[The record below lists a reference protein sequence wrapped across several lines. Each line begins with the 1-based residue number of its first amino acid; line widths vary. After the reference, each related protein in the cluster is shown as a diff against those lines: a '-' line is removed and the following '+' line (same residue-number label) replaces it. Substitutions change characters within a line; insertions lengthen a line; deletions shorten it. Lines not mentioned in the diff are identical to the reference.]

1 MQASK
6 FVLWG
11 GIGLAI
17 AFTTSSC
24 KKTIVQDKVYDNVIY
39 DLGNQV
45 VYTSASQKA
54 KQKTATQYLSIL
66 YANLKQ
72 TTIPNN
78 ELTNLSQVNLGFGDK
93 GLVNEILVSH
103 YMNNPGV
110 VLPTAAYMRS
120 NLDQFITDTYIR
132 FYQRKPTSYELYGLR
147 KLITDDP
154 NMTPE
159 LVYSSFALSDE
170 YWFY

>member
-1 MQASK
+1 MQASNK
-6 FVLWG
+6 IGLYVLCLGFVLST
-11 GIGLAI
+11 L
-17 AFTTSSC
+17 SC

-45 VYTSASQKA
+45 VYTAASQKT

-66 YANLKQ
+66 YADLKQ

-78 ELTNLSQVNLGFGDK
+78 ELTNLSQVNLAFGDK
-93 GLVNEILVSH
+93 GLVNEVLVSH

-110 VLPTAAYMRS
+110 VLPTAAYMRA

-132 FYQRKPTSYELYGLR
+132 FYQRKPSSYEMYGL
-147 KLITDDP
+147 KKIITDDP

>member
-1 MQASK
+1 MQASNK
-6 FVLWG
+6 IVFYIFCLGFVLST
-11 GIGLAI
+11 I
-17 AFTTSSC
+17 SC

-45 VYTSASQKA
+45 VYTSASQKT

-66 YANLKQ
+66 YADLKQ

-78 ELTNLSQVNLGFGDK
+78 ELTNLSQVNLAFGDK
-93 GLVNEILVSH
+93 GLVNEVLVSH

-110 VLPTAAYMRS
+110 VLPTAAYMRA
-120 NLDQFITDTYIR
+120 NLDQFIIDTYIR

>member
-1 MQASK
+1 MQASNK
-6 FVLWG
+6 IVFYIFCLGFVLST
-11 GIGLAI
+11 I
-17 AFTTSSC
+17 SC

-45 VYTSASQKA
+45 VYTSASQKT

-66 YANLKQ
+66 YADLKQ

-78 ELTNLSQVNLGFGDK
+78 ELTNLSQVNLAFGDK
-93 GLVNEILVSH
+93 GLVNEVLVSH

-110 VLPTAAYMRS
+110 VLPTAAYMRA

-132 FYQRKPTSYELYGLR
+132 FYQRKPSSYEMYGL
-147 KLITDDP
+147 KKIIADDP

>member
-1 MQASK
+1 
-6 FVLWG
+6 
-11 GIGLAI
+11 
-17 AFTTSSC
+17 
-24 KKTIVQDKVYDNVIY
+24 
-39 DLGNQV
+39 
-45 VYTSASQKA
+45 
-54 KQKTATQYLSIL
+54 
-66 YANLKQ
+66 
-72 TTIPNN
+72 
-78 ELTNLSQVNLGFGDK
+78 
-93 GLVNEILVSH
+93 
-103 YMNNPGV
+103 MNNPGV